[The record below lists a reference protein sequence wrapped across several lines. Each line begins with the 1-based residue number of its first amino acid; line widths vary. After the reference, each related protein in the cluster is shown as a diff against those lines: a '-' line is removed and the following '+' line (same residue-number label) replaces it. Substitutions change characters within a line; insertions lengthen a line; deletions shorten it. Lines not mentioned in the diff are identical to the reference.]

1 MSACL
6 MLSPL
11 RVMKILIVNL
21 NGLFEVVDTRALWRF
36 VDMFQAEPR
45 PVLRCALTWTSTE
58 ICEIHAVFW

>member
-1 MSACL
+1 

-45 PVLRCALTWTSTE
+45 PVLRCAY
-58 ICEIHAVFW
+58 V